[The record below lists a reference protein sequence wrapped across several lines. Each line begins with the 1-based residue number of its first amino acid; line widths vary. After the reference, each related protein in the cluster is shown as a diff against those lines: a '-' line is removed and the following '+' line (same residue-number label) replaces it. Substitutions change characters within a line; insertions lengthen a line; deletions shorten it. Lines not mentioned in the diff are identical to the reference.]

1 VLELAPG
8 QSMRFGRATPRRH
21 GENPAGPALG
31 MAFDHDSVSRLAG
44 EITATENYW
53 TLTNFSR
60 DATYVVENPE
70 GGGEFVKVPPLR
82 HAAPVPFEI
91 SRVLLPTAPELV
103 AFHVYAPMHA
113 FLDEHSTETLDGEMT
128 LASFPLDTSAKYFL
142 VLLALCEPRLRDESH
157 VVIPGVDAVVERLR
171 PLPSCR
177 TLNTGA
183 VNFHIDYLAR
193 RKLRIKQPQP
203 GGRPER
209 FDARRE
215 MLVSVAL
222 RFNLVREEHLA
233 MLPAH
238 FPHRSAG

>member
-1 VLELAPG
+1 
-8 QSMRFGRATPRRH
+8 MRFGRAAGQRH
-21 GENPAGPALG
+21 GEDAAGSALD

-44 EITATENYW
+44 QITATDNYW

-82 HAAPVPFEI
+82 YAAPVPFEI
-91 SRVLLPTAPELV
+91 SRVVLPTAPGLL
-103 AFHVYAPMHA
+103 AFHVYAPTHT
-113 FLDEHSTETLDGEMT
+113 FLDECSIESLNGEMT

-157 VVIPGVDAVVERLR
+157 VVIPSVDAVVERLQ

-177 TLNTGA
+177 TLNAGA

-193 RKLRIKQPQP
+193 SKLRIKQPQP
-203 GGRPER
+203 DGRPER
-209 FDARRE
+209 FDAKRE
-215 MLVSVAL
+215 TLVSVAL

-233 MLPAH
+233 MLPGR
-238 FPHRSAG
+238 FPNRSAG